1 MFILYPRL
9 QRQIVYACV
18 SPKAK
23 LFSLQLNNQSKILFR
38 RFLPFA
44 LSFQLCSGFVGPQGS
59 SLGPIATVM
68 TPSLLHYAFTLR
80 SASEIV
86 SKLLFT
92 HKKFCFKQ
100 VRYLYK
106 LK

>member
-1 MFILYPRL
+1 MDACCLYDHNFLVTKPNRWEVVKNNTSPKGLFFHFGRRAFILNPRL

-44 LSFQLCSGFVGPQGS
+44 LSFQLCSGPEGVHWD
-59 SLGPIATVM
+59 L
-68 TPSLLHYAFTLR
+68 
-80 SASEIV
+80 
-86 SKLLFT
+86 
-92 HKKFCFKQ
+92 
-100 VRYLYK
+100 
-106 LK
+106 

>member
-1 MFILYPRL
+1 M
-9 QRQIVYACV
+9 
-18 SPKAK
+18 
-23 LFSLQLNNQSKILFR
+23 
-38 RFLPFA
+38 
-44 LSFQLCSGFVGPQGS
+44 
-59 SLGPIATVM
+59 GPIATGT
-68 TPSLLHYAFTLR
+68 TPSLLHYASTLR

-86 SKLLFT
+86 SMLLYT